1 MRSRSTSVAILAT
14 FIASFVICQQ
24 SVWAQ
29 DQPVFTEYRGVKI
42 GMPVADVHTKLGDPK
57 QKYDSEDDFEFSDSE
72 SARVVYDESKKVL
85 TISVMYT
92 GDLASAPAA
101 KAVIG
106 EDLAP
111 RDDGSI
117 YKMAQ
122 YPKNGFWVSY
132 VKTSGT
138 SPMVIITMQRMASEP

>member
-1 MRSRSTSVAILAT
+1 MRSSSTLVAILAT
-14 FIASFVICQQ
+14 IIASFVICQQ
-24 SVWAQ
+24 DVSAQ
-29 DQPVFTEYRGVKI
+29 DAPVFTEYRGIKI
-42 GMPVADVHTKLGDPK
+42 GMPISDVHAKLGDPK
-57 QKYDSEDDFEFSDSE
+57 EKYDGEDDFEFSDSE
-72 SARVVYDESKKVL
+72 SARVVYDEGKKVL

-92 GDLASAPAA
+92 GDLAAAPAS

-106 EDLAP
+106 EELAP

-117 YKMAQ
+117 YKMSQ